1 MTSWLRRKFVLPI
14 GIILIALAGLVLA
27 NLQGVLFAIAI
38 LTGAGRP
45 ALLSDAHWKQPSA
58 RFRAHCP
65 PGTPE
70 TELRQWLAYN
80 RFVIE
85 QPGVARRLIESLPC
99 SEGIEVTWTA
109 HGGRLAT
116 ASATVEEAGC
126 L

>member
-1 MTSWLRRKFVLPI
+1 MTSSPRRKFILPI
-14 GIILIALAGLVLA
+14 GIILIALAGLVLT
-27 NLQGVLFAIAI
+27 NLQWISLAIAI
-38 LTGAGRP
+38 LTSAERP

-58 RFRAHCP
+58 RFRAHFP

-70 TELRQWLAYN
+70 TELRRWLTHN

-99 SEGIEVTWTA
+99 NEGIEVTWTA
-109 HGGRLAT
+109 RDGRLT
-116 ASATVEEAGC
+116 AANATVEEAGC